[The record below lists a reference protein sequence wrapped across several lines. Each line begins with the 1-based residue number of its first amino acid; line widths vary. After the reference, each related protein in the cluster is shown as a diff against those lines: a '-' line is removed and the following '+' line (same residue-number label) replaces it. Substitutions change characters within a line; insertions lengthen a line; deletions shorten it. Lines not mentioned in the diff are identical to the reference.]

1 LISAPSGYGKSVFA
15 ASWMRKYAVKHAWL
29 SLAETENNMQSFVHY
44 LTLAIQTIVGQ
55 FGQDIVELCKIAEAP
70 SP

>member
-1 LISAPSGYGKSVFA
+1 
-15 ASWMRKYAVKHAWL
+15 MRKYAVKHAWL